1 MCVFVCGV
9 LCDVVWFVVVLLP
22 MLLFLCWCVCLKC
35 RCVLFVFD
43 CAKLHGV
50 ACLLLLFLLCVLVC
64 ELCLMCCTVYLHC
77 EVFVVLVCALPG
89 RLWLYVVCVFL
100 LVLCV
105 CDVCDWV

>member
-1 MCVFVCGV
+1 MFVLICFCLCDSVCLCKACVCVLWVLLVICCGV
-9 LCDVVWFVVVLLP
+9 LYS
-22 MLLFLCWCVCLKC
+22 
-35 RCVLFVFD
+35 
-43 CAKLHGV
+43 
-50 ACLLLLFLLCVLVC
+50 LCVVSVFV
-64 ELCLMCCTVYLHC
+64 VYLHC